1 MNKLWQPQTG
11 EYEIETDVYSG
22 PLDLLLDLI
31 QKAELDITKLA
42 IAQVTDQFLE
52 YIQLHRDT
60 NPDYISAF
68 MVTAAKL
75 IQIKSEA
82 LLPHPPVH
90 EEEEDIGES
99 LAQQLMLYRQIKQQA
114 HWLDERISA
123 NLRSY
128 VHVPQS
134 FPTTTKVDLSGL
146 SLQDLVEALMNLI
159 AQQASPT
166 VSTMIGIPKVTLKQK
181 VQEILA
187 ILHKTEQTS
196 FQTLVGDDHSRI
208 NTIIVFL
215 AILELVKQDI
225 IKTEQSN
232 IFADIFISAKDKLH
246 TIHEAE
252 FTFED

>member
-1 MNKLWQPQTG
+1 MNKLWQPQTD

-60 NPDYISAF
+60 NPDHISAF

-90 EEEEDIGES
+90 EQEEDIGEN
-99 LAQQLMLYRQIKQQA
+99 LAQQLLLYRQIKQQA
-114 HWLDERISA
+114 RWLDERISA

-128 VHVPQS
+128 VHVPRS
-134 FPTTTKVDLSGL
+134 FPTTIKVDMAGIE
-146 SLQDLVEALMNLI
+146 LQDLVEALMNLI
-159 AQQASPT
+159 AQQTSPT
-166 VSTMIGIPKVTLKQK
+166 VNTMIGIPKITLRQK

-187 ILHKTEQTS
+187 ILYNKEQTS
-196 FQTLVGDDHSRI
+196 FQTLVENDHSRI
-208 NTIIVFL
+208 NAIIVFL
-215 AILELVKQDI
+215 AILELVKQDL

-232 IFADIFISAKDKLH
+232 IFADILIIASEKLH
-246 TIHEAE
+246 TNYQAE
-252 FTFED
+252 FNLED